1 MPLPLPLT
9 SISDLCLTLLLT
21 PACAQNPGVFADPDA
36 AYVLG
41 FSVSV
46 LNELTLTLLT
56 LTLTLTPTLARPSP
70 NPKPDPK
77 PNATH
82 TPREV
87 IMLNTDAHSSQI
99 KNKMTKVT
107 RT

>member
-1 MPLPLPLT
+1 M
-9 SISDLCLTLLLT
+9 
-21 PACAQNPGVFADPDA
+21 FADPDA

-41 FSVSV
+41 FSVRA

-56 LTLTLTPTLARPSP
+56 PTLTLTPTLARPEAQPYPYPSRGDHAQHP
-70 NPKPDPK
+70 MLPSHHPSLYLP
-77 PNATH
+77 PVS
-82 TPREV
+82 REV